1 MWRKYIDSSCKK
13 IQGLIAKH
21 IILVGFLLLAG
32 VYGLDRLAPAGVV
45 FDAGYCLPIVL
56 VAWHRHV
63 KSTMI
68 VSALAFAANLQMTL
82 WEAGGAP
89 AYSLLVYR
97 GLSSFVRFINAQGSF
112 PACPTAYVGQ
122 GDESHGAA

>member
-97 GLSSFVRFINAQGSF
+97 GLSRVCGHYASQMKAAATHMKAENR
-112 PACPTAYVGQ
+112 TA
-122 GDESHGAA
+122 SLS